1 MKSTQPTNIAIT
13 VGTVLL
19 IGWWTAPF
27 RQQAVSFHMCVE
39 TFSQNQIRLNK
50 RLTPALH
57 RMRAVSLCN
66 GGDP

>member
-27 RQQAVSFHMCVE
+27 RQQAVNFNMCVE
-39 TFSQNQIRLNK
+39 QGMKYSERKYGGWTEDQK
-50 RLTPALH
+50 RANGVTY
-57 RMRAVSLCN
+57 CN
-66 GGDP
+66 GGDL